1 MRPEFGS
8 LCCSF
13 PWMQA
18 VLMNMRLLV
27 FAKTEYCDGTISW
40 QDGPLIHSVQHTH
53 SATGL
58 LAGTVTTLA
67 DLQLVWQE
75 TCLGAAYCR
84 SRSGSDNIPRLET
97 RGALSSRFILDRLA
111 CAL

>member
-1 MRPEFGS
+1 
-8 LCCSF
+8 
-13 PWMQA
+13 
-18 VLMNMRLLV
+18 MNMRLLV

-75 TCLGAAYCR
+75 TCLAANCR
-84 SRSGSDNIPRLET
+84 SRSATTS
-97 RGALSSRFILDRLA
+97 RGWKQGGPCRHVSFWTG
-111 CAL
+111 